1 MDKKA
6 KIIAF
11 YLPQFHPIPEN
22 DSAWG
27 KNFTEWTNVTK
38 AKPLFRRHYQPHIPK
53 DLGYYDLRKPEIR
66 DAQAELAKEYGIEA
80 FCYYHY
86 WFAGKQLLEKPFN
99 EVLKSGKPDF
109 PFCLC
114 WANHSWTGIW
124 CGCPDKTLIEQT
136 YPGMEDHTKHFDF
149 FMKAFRDKR
158 YLTIEKKPVL
168 VIYRQEEIP
177 HIKEVTKLW
186 RELAVKNGLPGLYL
200 IYMRMSKQSCY
211 INPKEIGFDAYITQN
226 LPLDGRIPWNYPIR
240 KIVSFVKKQKLTIY
254 TYKEALNFLTND
266 NKSNSEYP
274 CIIPN
279 WDNTSRCG
287 TNGLVF
293 HGSTPKLFKILLK
306 DALEKIADKP
316 SEYKLIF
323 LKSWNEWAEGNHI
336 EPDLK
341 FGKSYLR
348 VIKDEI
354 LY

>member
-136 YPGMEDHTKHFDF
+136 
-149 FMKAFRDKR
+149 
-158 YLTIEKKPVL
+158 
-168 VIYRQEEIP
+168 
-177 HIKEVTKLW
+177 
-186 RELAVKNGLPGLYL
+186 
-200 IYMRMSKQSCY
+200 
-211 INPKEIGFDAYITQN
+211 
-226 LPLDGRIPWNYPIR
+226 
-240 KIVSFVKKQKLTIY
+240 
-254 TYKEALNFLTND
+254 
-266 NKSNSEYP
+266 
-274 CIIPN
+274 
-279 WDNTSRCG
+279 
-287 TNGLVF
+287 
-293 HGSTPKLFKILLK
+293 
-306 DALEKIADKP
+306 
-316 SEYKLIF
+316 
-323 LKSWNEWAEGNHI
+323 
-336 EPDLK
+336 
-341 FGKSYLR
+341 
-348 VIKDEI
+348 
-354 LY
+354 